1 MTLSHK
7 CRQCVLVLA
16 ALQCHCE
23 RWRNGKGLHR
33 QRWRNAA
40 VWQTLAKVVSFQL
53 QASLETL
60 ETTTLNENIRSYIP
74 GISGY
79 TGSATLLYYKDDSNN
94 INTTDLL
101 NKLYKTGTTGV
112 SSSDTVELTFRWVD
126 GTDNND
132 IKLTA
137 YITSASIG
145 AATGTLLGQRSVSKA
160 LVRSL
165 RSRSHERLLRDFR
178 RS

>member
-1 MTLSHK
+1 MAKVYTGRDGVMQL
-7 CRQCVLVLA
+7 
-16 ALQCHCE
+16 
-23 RWRNGKGLHR
+23 GGT
-33 QRWRNAA
+33 
-40 VWQTLAKVVSFQL
+40 TLAKVVNFSL
-53 QASLETL
+53 SANLETL
-60 ETTTLNENIRSYIP
+60 ETTTLNENIRSYTP

-79 TGSATLLYYKDDSNN
+79 SGSATLLYYKDDNDG

-137 YITSASIG
+137 YITSANIG
-145 AATGTLLGQRSVSKA
+145 ASTGEIVRAEIAFQGTGA
-160 LVRSL
+160 LSTVTIS
-165 RSRSHERLLRDFR
+165 
-178 RS
+178 

>member
-1 MTLSHK
+1 MARVYTG
-7 CRQCVLVLA
+7 RDGVMQLA
-16 ALQCHCE
+16 
-23 RWRNGKGLHR
+23 GT
-33 QRWRNAA
+33 
-40 VWQTLAKVVSFQL
+40 TLAKVVSFSL
-53 QASLETL
+53 QANLETL
-60 ETTTLNENIRSYIP
+60 ETTTLNENIRSYTP

-101 NKLYKTGTTGV
+101 NKLYKTGTAGV

-126 GTDNND
+126 GADNND

-145 AATGTLLGQRSVSKA
+145 ASTGDIVRAEISFQGTGA
-160 LVRSL
+160 LSTVTIS
-165 RSRSHERLLRDFR
+165 
-178 RS
+178 

>member
-1 MTLSHK
+1 MAKVYTG
-7 CRQCVLVLA
+7 RDGVMQLA
-16 ALQCHCE
+16 
-23 RWRNGKGLHR
+23 GT
-33 QRWRNAA
+33 
-40 VWQTLAKVVSFQL
+40 TLAKVVNFSL
-53 QASLETL
+53 SANLETL
-60 ETTTLNENIRSYIP
+60 ETTTLSENIRSYTP

-79 TGSATLLYYKDDSNN
+79 SGSATLLYYKDDSNA
-94 INTTDLL
+94 INTSNLL

-145 AATGTLLGQRSVSKA
+145 AATGDIVRAEIAFQGTGA
-160 LVRSL
+160 LSTVTIS
-165 RSRSHERLLRDFR
+165 
-178 RS
+178 

>member
-1 MTLSHK
+1 MAKVYTG
-7 CRQCVLVLA
+7 RDGVMQLA
-16 ALQCHCE
+16 
-23 RWRNGKGLHR
+23 GT
-33 QRWRNAA
+33 
-40 VWQTLAKVVSFQL
+40 TLAKVVNFSL
-53 QASLETL
+53 SANLETL
-60 ETTTLNENIRSYIP
+60 ETTTLNENIRSYTP

-79 TGSATLLYYKDDSNN
+79 TGSATLLYYKDDDGD

-126 GTDNND
+126 GADNND

-145 AATGTLLGQRSVSKA
+145 ASTGDIVRADISFQGTGA
-160 LVRSL
+160 LSTVTIS
-165 RSRSHERLLRDFR
+165 
-178 RS
+178 

>member
-1 MTLSHK
+1 MAKVYTG
-7 CRQCVLVLA
+7 RDGVMQLA
-16 ALQCHCE
+16 
-23 RWRNGKGLHR
+23 GT
-33 QRWRNAA
+33 
-40 VWQTLAKVVSFQL
+40 TLAKVVNFSL
-53 QASLETL
+53 SANLETL
-60 ETTTLNENIRSYIP
+60 ETTTLSENIRSYTP
-74 GISGY
+74 GIAGY
-79 TGSATLLYYKDDSNN
+79 SGSATLLYYKYSSNN

-145 AATGTLLGQRSVSKA
+145 AATGDIVRAEIAFQGTGA
-160 LVRSL
+160 LSTVTIS
-165 RSRSHERLLRDFR
+165 
-178 RS
+178 